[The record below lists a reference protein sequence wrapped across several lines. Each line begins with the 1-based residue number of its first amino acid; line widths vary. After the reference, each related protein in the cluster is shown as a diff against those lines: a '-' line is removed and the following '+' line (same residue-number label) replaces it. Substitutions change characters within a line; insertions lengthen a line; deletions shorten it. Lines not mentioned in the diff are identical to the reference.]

1 MNSEPLNQKGEHT
14 KGRTTLLG
22 PETGLMTF
30 ERDVERSESD
40 PRIPHNS
47 SSVLVLQHVTNRTKY
62 LGNTTQRHQYSS
74 KSTFTCGSRHESK
87 RWSKVKAGWM
97 KSQRKK
103 RCNDVP
109 LSPHQPH
116 VGEMSGLKWC
126 RTGRDGST
134 LCMSLYWI
142 SPSFFDDGNL

>member
-47 SSVLVLQHVTNRTKY
+47 SSVLVLQHFTNRTKY

-74 KSTFTCGSRHESK
+74 KDCGVCEAEAVR
-87 RWSKVKAGWM
+87 
-97 KSQRKK
+97 
-103 RCNDVP
+103 
-109 LSPHQPH
+109 
-116 VGEMSGLKWC
+116 
-126 RTGRDGST
+126 
-134 LCMSLYWI
+134 
-142 SPSFFDDGNL
+142 